1 MQQQTGIVLT
11 PAQARTL
18 QGLVEGLAAG
28 DVLTLQGKAGS
39 GKSLILRQLHAST
52 GGVLVGMREFMGSLA
67 ERQLQTVEEAF
78 LQMVEQALA
87 AHHIVIVD
95 DLHLVTELVDA
106 YDYPRAFLLDAALT
120 AVLGEA
126 SALKKKLVFG
136 VDGEAPW
143 PIRRR
148 AQEWTIEEFA
158 AASG

>member
-1 MQQQTGIVLT
+1 MQQETDIILT
-11 PAQARTL
+11 PAQARAL
-18 QGLVEGLAAG
+18 QALVEGLASG
-28 DVLTLQGKAGS
+28 DILTLQGRAGC
-39 GKSLILRQLHAST
+39 GKSLILRQLHTVT
-52 GGVLVGMREFMGSLA
+52 GGVLVNMRELISGLA
-67 ERQLQTVEEAF
+67 ERQLQAIEESF
-78 LQMVEQALA
+78 LQMMEQALA
-87 AHHIVIVD
+87 AHDVVIVD

-106 YDYPRAFLLDAALT
+106 CDYPRAFLLDAALT

-136 VDGEAPW
+136 MDGEAPW